1 MKLFWVGMVAGLVAC
16 GPTPSGQDAGTGG
29 GGGGGG
35 NCAGA
40 AKTPANLVP
49 NPGFE
54 CGDMGWSPQSGTLAA
69 DPDAHTGSQ
78 SAKLVAT
85 GATPAGKF
93 AATLPVVASASG
105 KTYCA
110 TAYLKGSIADA
121 QLSVLEDKGGTVI
134 DHTFSMPVMGST
146 TWLRT
151 PPTINLDVP
160 AAAGSKLYVRVLM
173 RTPKATDT
181 LFVDDVDL
189 WESTDGK
196 CKEPR

>member
-16 GPTPSGQDAGTGG
+16 GPTPGGQDAGTGG

-35 NCAGA
+35 NCAGS

-93 AATLPVVASASG
+93 AATLPVVADGRRLRA
-105 KTYCA
+105 
-110 TAYLKGSIADA
+110 A
-121 QLSVLEDKGGTVI
+121 QL
-134 DHTFSMPVMGST
+134 
-146 TWLRT
+146 
-151 PPTINLDVP
+151 LDEPIVP
-160 AAAGSKLYVRVLM
+160 AERGGRAAVR
-173 RTPKATDT
+173 ATRR
-181 LFVDDVDL
+181 
-189 WESTDGK
+189 WWRG
-196 CKEPR
+196 

>member
-1 MKLFWVGMVAGLVAC
+1 MKLIWVGMIAGLAAC
-16 GPTPSGQDAGTGG
+16 SPTGGGQDAGTGG
-29 GGGGGG
+29 GSGGS
-35 NCAGA
+35 CAGE
-40 AKTPANLVP
+40 AKTPPNLVP
-49 NPGFE
+49 NSGFE
-54 CGDMGWSPQSGTLAA
+54 CGDLGWSPQSGTLAA
-69 DPDAHTGSQ
+69 DSDPHTGRQ

-110 TAYLKGSIADA
+110 TAYLKGSLADA

-151 PPTINLDVP
+151 PPSINLDVA

-173 RTPKATDT
+173 RNPKASDT

-189 WESTDGK
+189 WESSDGK
-196 CKEPR
+196 CKETR